1 MCSFKLWKWNQQSYF
16 RSSSP
21 HIVQQ
26 DVKWIMCF
34 VPLDLRVLLHFAH
47 NLWAKFQGIFL
58 DQCKHLLWRRKSK
71 TFNWSWCE
79 NIKIFGLQLFG
90 NFIAIFQWSSEQL
103 SIPAY
108 FTNTLSHPP
117 PHPPSTPSPPPPFFP
132 SPRRFYQFNVNV
144 WLN

>member
-26 DVKWIMCF
+26 DVKRIMCF

-90 NFIAIFQWSSEQL
+90 NFVAIFQWSSEQL
-103 SIPAY
+103 SSLFYEHAI
-108 FTNTLSHPP
+108 S
-117 PHPPSTPSPPPPFFP
+117 PPSPPSPPLTPLAPPPPFLP
-132 SPRRFYQFNVNV
+132 LP
-144 WLN
+144 LDGPETILTI